1 MAVLT
6 MSLAVLVLPV
16 LMSRVG
22 LKTPSL
28 KAAAVLGAARGGG
41 NADEVTLATTAAS
54 SERIDSAGAEGQGD
68 RNEKTRKRSFDRS
81 AHDNHYSYVLRSSAA
96 ILMNELFLLRRL
108 M

>member
-1 MAVLT
+1 MEA
-6 MSLAVLVLPV
+6 
-16 LMSRVG
+16 
-22 LKTPSL
+22 PSL
-28 KAAAVLGAARGGG
+28 IAGVRWRAARGGG